1 MDKPVLLLMA
11 AGIGSRYGGIKQ
23 LDGFGPSGEKL
34 IDYIIFDAIECGFSK
49 IIFVIRKAIEK
60 EFFEMVLKPWK
71 GAIPMECVYQELDNV
86 PSWFQVPKN
95 RIKPWGT
102 GHAILVG
109 SAKIAS
115 PFAVVNADDFYGRSA
130 LKQMYVY
137 LEKFV
142 PSKDGE
148 YALIG
153 YQLKNTLSPHGG
165 VSRGVCT
172 QNEAGYLIRLCEVSP
187 IQKTPQGIF
196 YTDEKGISHHL
207 DETTLVSMN
216 LWGFFPSFFEYLR
229 EDFEIFLK
237 DHGDD
242 LKAEFYVT
250 TVIDRLIQ
258 TGIKKVKI
266 LSTNQEWF
274 GVTYREDRSWVE
286 AKIQE
291 LVTRG
296 EYPENLW
303 KI

>member
-1 MDKPVLLLMA
+1 MYKPVLLLMA

-34 IDYIIFDAIECGFSK
+34 IDYTIFDAIQCGFSK
-49 IIFVIRKAIEK
+49 IIFVIRKTIEK
-60 EFFEMVLKPWK
+60 DFFEMVLKPWK
-71 GAIPMECVYQELDNV
+71 GAIPMECIYQELDKV
-86 PSWFQVPKN
+86 PSWFQAPKN

-102 GHAILVG
+102 GHAILVA
-109 SAKIAS
+109 SSKIHG
-115 PFAVVNADDFYGRSA
+115 PFSVVNADDFYGRSA

-142 PSKDGE
+142 SSKDGE

-237 DHGDD
+237 DHGND

-274 GVTYREDRSWVE
+274 GVTYREDKSWVE